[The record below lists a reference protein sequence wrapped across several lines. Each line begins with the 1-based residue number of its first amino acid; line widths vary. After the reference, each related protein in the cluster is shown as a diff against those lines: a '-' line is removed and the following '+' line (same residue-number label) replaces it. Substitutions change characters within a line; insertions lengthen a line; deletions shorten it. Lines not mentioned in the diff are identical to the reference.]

1 MRSAMQE
8 QRSHPAV
15 WRSVAVTAVE
25 VVVAVAL
32 ATGAIAALQSEA
44 PPAGLGI
51 VYLLAVLAVA
61 IRRGQLAALATA
73 ILGVLTLNY
82 LYITPRHQL
91 GIAHSQDVVELSVLL
106 IAAVVVGRLAAVAR
120 KQAAEAED
128 RARLAAASERE
139 AELLADTAAG
149 ILAHE
154 SLSAQLE
161 SVGNRVAA
169 ASGAKYAR
177 VVLHKPSAPG
187 SREDAVPLPAQR
199 RNAWLYLSNDTPY
212 DRALIERLATPIAG
226 LIDVAVEREQA
237 AGRIAEAE
245 AARRA
250 EVART
255 AILHA
260 ISHDLRSPITAITT
274 AASAL
279 RSADVTVQERQDLI
293 AAIEAESARLGRVVG
308 DLLDLSKI
316 EAGALAP
323 QADWCDL
330 RDLAVSAAGRFQ
342 AAHPIE
348 LGVPADLPLVR
359 ADAAQLERVFS
370 NLIENAVKFSEP
382 GAAVQITGGSGP
394 AWVTV
399 RVIDHGPGIPLEQ
412 RRHIFE
418 PFFRG
423 RGGGASGSG
432 LGLAI
437 ARGFVEANGGTIV
450 VQSNVGLGTSFAVSF
465 PRVPQP
471 ERQEEPTTLS
481 GIGED

>member
-1 MRSAMQE
+1 
-8 QRSHPAV
+8 
-15 WRSVAVTAVE
+15 
-25 VVVAVAL
+25 
-32 ATGAIAALQSEA
+32 
-44 PPAGLGI
+44 
-51 VYLLAVLAVA
+51 
-61 IRRGQLAALATA
+61 
-73 ILGVLTLNY
+73 
-82 LYITPRHQL
+82 
-91 GIAHSQDVVELSVLL
+91 
-106 IAAVVVGRLAAVAR
+106 
-120 KQAAEAED
+120 
-128 RARLAAASERE
+128 
-139 AELLADTAAG
+139 
-149 ILAHE
+149 
-154 SLSAQLE
+154 
-161 SVGNRVAA
+161 
-169 ASGAKYAR
+169 
-177 VVLHKPSAPG
+177 
-187 SREDAVPLPAQR
+187 
-199 RNAWLYLSNDTPY
+199 
-212 DRALIERLATPIAG
+212 
-226 LIDVAVEREQA
+226 
-237 AGRIAEAE
+237 
-245 AARRA
+245 
-250 EVART
+250 
-255 AILHA
+255 
-260 ISHDLRSPITAITT
+260 
-274 AASAL
+274 
-279 RSADVTVQERQDLI
+279 VTVQERRDLI

-342 AAHPIE
+342 PAHPIE
-348 LGVPADLPLVR
+348 LSVPADLPLVR

-382 GAAVQITGGSGP
+382 GAPVQITGGAGP

-399 RVIDHGPGIPLEQ
+399 RVVDHGPGIPLEQ

>member
-1 MRSAMQE
+1 
-8 QRSHPAV
+8 
-15 WRSVAVTAVE
+15 VE

-61 IRRGQLAALATA
+61 IRRGQLAALVTA

-91 GIAHSQDVVELSVLL
+91 GIAHSQDVVELTVLL
-106 IAAVVVGRLAAVAR
+106 IAAIVVGRLAALAR
-120 KQAAEAED
+120 RQAAEADD
-128 RARLAAASERE
+128 RARLAATREQE
-139 AELLADTAAG
+139 AELLANTAAG

-154 SLSAQLE
+154 SLAAQLE
-161 SVGNRVAA
+161 SVGNRVSA
-169 ASGAKYAR
+169 ASGATYAR
-177 VVLHKPSAPG
+177 VVLQKSPTPG
-187 SREDAVPLPAQR
+187 PQEDEVPLPSQR
-199 RNAWLYLSNDTPY
+199 RNAWLYVSNESPY

-237 AGRIAEAE
+237 AGRVAEAE

-279 RSADVTVQERQDLI
+279 RSADITVQERHELI
-293 AAIEAESARLGRVVG
+293 GAIEAESARLARVVG

-316 EAGALAP
+316 EAGAVAP

-330 RDLAVSAAGRFQ
+330 RDLAVTAARRFQ
-342 AAHPIE
+342 GAHPIE
-348 LGVPADLPLVR
+348 LDVPADLPLVR

-370 NLIENAVKFSEP
+370 NLIENAVKFSAP
-382 GAAVQITGGSGP
+382 GAPVQVTGGAGP

-423 RGGGASGSG
+423 RGGAVGGSG

-437 ARGFVEANGGTIV
+437 ARGFVEANGGNIV
-450 VQSNVGLGTSFAVSF
+450 VQSNLGLGTSFAVRF
-465 PRVPQP
+465 PRVSQP

-481 GIGED
+481 GVGDN